1 MTTFSTEMSTDQSID
16 QQLPSTT
23 AGQCINEQ
31 REQSISTDSSTNQSI
46 CYQYTKVGSVVI
58 VNNHRY
64 HFSYNIQIL
73 PHAVCESEYNDFWT
87 MRGKLGSLVLKIQ
100 KIVER
105 ADIDIDELKQLLIL
119 SYQQFESMIQ
129 EATTFSRV
137 FVIVRKFCSPVN
149 IEVLILIGDHF
160 NLSDVI
166 NVIQQYEVEEQ
177 NYRKKLLSTAF
188 AKDLMIEAALIDR
201 HPIPDSTISLK
212 LKSPRA
218 EHSTVKEFEIV
229 INNVFS
235 DGSQCIHVCKVG
247 EGCIFV
253 TMCVPKPLMGTLVKI
268 AKTKLPYLI
277 GIGVIMLK
285 IGDEIILD
293 KSDNE
298 VHNELL
304 ILT

>member
-1 MTTFSTEMSTDQSID
+1 
-16 QQLPSTT
+16 
-23 AGQCINEQ
+23 
-31 REQSISTDSSTNQSI
+31 
-46 CYQYTKVGSVVI
+46 
-58 VNNHRY
+58 
-64 HFSYNIQIL
+64 
-73 PHAVCESEYNDFWT
+73 

-100 KIVER
+100 KIVKR
-105 ADIDIDELKQLLIL
+105 ANIDIDELKQLLIL
-119 SYQQFESMIQ
+119 SYEQFETTIQ

-137 FVIVRKFCSPVN
+137 FIIVRKFCSPVT

-160 NLSDVI
+160 DLSDVI
-166 NVIQQYEVEEQ
+166 DVIQQYEVEEQ

-201 HPIPDSTISLK
+201 HLIPDSMISLK

-235 DGSQCIHVCKVG
+235 DCSQYIHVCKVG

-253 TMCVPKPLMGTLVKI
+253 TMCGPKPLIDTLVKL
-268 AKTKLPYLI
+268 AKTRLHYLN

-285 IGDEIILD
+285 IGHEIILD
-293 KSDNE
+293 NSDNE
-298 VHNELL
+298 VYNELL
-304 ILT
+304 ILISIYLYQLSCISW